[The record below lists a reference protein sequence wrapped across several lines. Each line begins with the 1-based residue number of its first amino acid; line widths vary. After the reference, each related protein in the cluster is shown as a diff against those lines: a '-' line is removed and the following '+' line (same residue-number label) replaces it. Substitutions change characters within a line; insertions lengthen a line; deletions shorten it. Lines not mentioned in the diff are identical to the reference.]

1 MNTNELRKHMRSNH
15 THTGS
20 FKKSVWTT
28 RGGVDMNTHTMLIHY
43 NFQIDTELRFWRF
56 HAM

>member
-1 MNTNELRKHMRSNH
+1 ME
-15 THTGS
+15 
-20 FKKSVWTT
+20 VIWTT